1 MKKLIMVMSI
11 VLTTIAVFTTISVT
25 AASTQIDESVFAHI
39 SDKEVTSIDESD
51 FSFDTN
57 ICYTDIYIENNLSNI
72 SKYGLLYDTNESG
85 VSIKSGYAPI
95 SDKANVCKEEIE
107 RIYKNSN
114 EIDTNSIS
122 QQLAYFNSKSAKTY
136 LSIPITID
144 GVYVKSIESKAF
156 SKYNKLTDVIIPPN
170 VKNIG
175 GSNFESIENI
185 TIHGYS
191 GTYAEKYARKYNINF
206 STITPPAD
214 IDSDRHLTAADA
226 LLILRQNVGLETFN
240 QTQTDRADID
250 RDGVIT
256 AHDALIT
263 LRLSVGL
270 EKLEDYI

>member
-114 EIDTNSIS
+114 EIDTIS

-136 LSIPITID
+136 LSIPVTID
-144 GVYVKSIESKAF
+144 GVYVKSIESEAF

-175 GSNFESIENI
+175 SSNFESIENI

-226 LLILRQNVGLETFN
+226 LLILRQGVGLETFN
-240 QTQTDRADID
+240 QTQTDRADIN

>member
-122 QQLAYFNSKSAKTY
+122 QQLAYFNSKSVKTY

-175 GSNFESIENI
+175 SSNFESIENI